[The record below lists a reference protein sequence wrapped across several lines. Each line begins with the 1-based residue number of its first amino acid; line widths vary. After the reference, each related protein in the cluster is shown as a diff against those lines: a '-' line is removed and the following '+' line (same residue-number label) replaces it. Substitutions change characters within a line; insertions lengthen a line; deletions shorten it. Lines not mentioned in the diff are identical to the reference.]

1 MNYLLEKKQNEML
14 GMTHEFCEQVLQ
26 SNVSKCDLASK
37 VGMDGFKQAARL
49 GIHYPEL
56 SERLGG
62 AELCCGACTRINRE
76 IAHANV
82 DFYRTLSASRLG
94 SRPVMFF
101 GTEAQK
107 DKIGQSI
114 MLGEIWAF
122 ALTESGLDH
131 EMHQTTAI
139 RKGDEYILNGQKCF
153 VTNGLNADHF
163 TVFAMLKEKDGTQS
177 MCCFIVD
184 HCTSGV
190 KINQESNAIGLW
202 FSNLNDVVFEDVRI
216 PVENLVGEVGKGFE
230 YAMISLENSRIDAIS
245 GSLGVTQTAF
255 EYAVKYVQERDVF
268 EQLSNK
274 NKAIQFMVTDIKND
288 TTPLLKQNIFQLK
301 TKSED
306 RTKPFVSD
314 IAMQVCLDTLK
325 ILREC
330 GYIEAYPL
338 DNLLCNVKM
347 FQIHE
352 DSNQMKWMVKAAPLQ
367 KEFALFMVKVTQM
380 LGRQYPYHKQI

>member
-1 MNYLLEKKQNEML
+1 MKYLLEKKQNKMIDV
-14 GMTHEFCEQVLQ
+14 THEFCEQVLQ
-26 SNVSKCDLASK
+26 SHVSGCDLASK
-37 VGMDGFKQAARL
+37 IGMDGFKQAARL

-56 SERLGG
+56 TERLGG
-62 AELCCGACTRINRE
+62 AELCCGICTRINRE
-76 IAHANV
+76 IAHASA

-101 GTEAQK
+101 GSEAQK
-107 DKIGQSI
+107 EKVGQSV
-114 MLGEIWAF
+114 MLGELWAF
-122 ALTESGLDH
+122 ALTEAGLDQSAQ
-131 EMHQTTAI
+131 QTTAI
-139 RKGDEYILNGQKCF
+139 RKGDEYILNGRKCF
-153 VTNGLNADHF
+153 VTNGLYADHF
-163 TVFAMLKEKDGTQS
+163 TVFAMLKQKDDTES

-184 HCTSGV
+184 HCTTGV
-190 KINQESNAIGLW
+190 KTNRERDDIGLW
-202 FSNLNDVVFEDVRI
+202 VANLYDVIFEEVHI
-216 PVENLVGEVGKGFE
+216 PKENLVGEEGQGFR
-230 YAMISLENSRIDAIS
+230 YAMITLENSRIDAIS

-274 NKAIQFMVTDIKND
+274 NKAIQFMVTDLKND
-288 TTPLLKQNIFQLK
+288 TTPLLQQNVFQLK

-330 GYIEAYPL
+330 GYIEEYPL

-352 DSNQMKWMVKAAPLQ
+352 GINQMKWLLKAAPLQ
-367 KEFALFMVKVTQM
+367 KDFGLFMVKVTQM
-380 LGRQYPYHKQI
+380 LGRKYPYHQKI

>member
-1 MNYLLEKKQNEML
+1 MVEI
-14 GMTHEFCEQVLQ
+14 THEFCEQVLLQ
-26 SNVSKCDLASK
+26 SNISGCDLASK
-37 VGMDGFKQAARL
+37 GGMDGFKQAARL

-56 SERLGG
+56 TERLGG

-76 IAHANV
+76 IAHANA

-101 GTEAQK
+101 GSEMQK
-107 DKIGQSI
+107 EKVGQSI

-122 ALTESGLDH
+122 ALTEGGLDQS
-131 EMHQTTAI
+131 EQQTTAI
-139 RKGDEYILNGQKCF
+139 HKEDEYILNGRKCF
-153 VTNGLNADHF
+153 VTNGVYADHF
-163 TVFAMLKEKDGTQS
+163 TVFAMLKQKDGTQS

-184 HCTSGV
+184 HCATGV
-190 KINQESNAIGLW
+190 KTNLESDEIGFW
-202 FSNLNDVVFEDVRI
+202 FSNLYDVVFEEVHI
-216 PVENLVGEVGKGFE
+216 PVENLVGEEGQGFK
-230 YAMISLENSRIDAIS
+230 YAMIALESSRIDAIS

-274 NKAIQFMVTDIKND
+274 NKAIQFMVTDLKND
-288 TTPLLKQNIFQLK
+288 TTSPLQQNFLKRRMYN
-301 TKSED
+301 ED
-306 RTKPFVSD
+306 QTKPFVSD

-330 GYIEAYPL
+330 GYIHAYPVE
-338 DNLLCNVKM
+338 NLLCNVKM

-352 DSNQMKWMVKAAPLQ
+352 GIHQMKWMVKAAPLQ
-367 KEFALFMVKVTQM
+367 KEFGLFMIKVTQM
-380 LGRQYPYHKQI
+380 LGRKYPYRQNG